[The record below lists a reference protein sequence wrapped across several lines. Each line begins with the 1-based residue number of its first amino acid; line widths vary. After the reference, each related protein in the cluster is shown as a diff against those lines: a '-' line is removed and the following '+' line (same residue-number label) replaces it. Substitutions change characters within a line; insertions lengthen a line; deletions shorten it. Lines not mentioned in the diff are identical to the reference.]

1 MEILPSGQIK
11 PMLATYGSPLY
22 VYNEAILKNNITRL
36 RQAFPQARLY
46 HFTPSNR
53 CPGILRIM
61 RRHMD
66 GMTATTP
73 LGAQR
78 ALRYFAPRQVIVS
91 GSNYSR
97 TDFLTLLAIPGLR
110 INCNSLEELRQVAQ
124 MQAGRGV
131 GVRIDTGVKA
141 RVYAKEGEMD
151 ITLAQVSALEN
162 IDVKIEMI
170 HCYAGT
176 AQSNHNLVD
185 SANTLC
191 ETVLRYPQ
199 VFTHLKAINIAGG
212 IEFDDL
218 TGTSPDV
225 ADYGRQ
231 VSALIENLQTRLGR
245 PLHLI
250 LEPGRIIMASTA
262 SLYCHINQVY
272 EKSGQPM
279 IGIDA
284 TRFQFGDLSKFGK
297 LDEDASFAIGLYDEQ
312 GAMITHF
319 SEQCAGTVPL
329 GIHGNTHYSK
339 DRVKGVFVYPEDI
352 PRLKGGLFEI
362 KYAGAYAS
370 SMTSAWADREMP
382 AEVLYAAQGKITVL
396 ELRQHVRDVILS
408 RIEKAQ
414 RGLRHGTLAATV
426 AGLLLVSF
434 FMLGT
439 GAGNHREA
447 SKTRAQFNAY
457 APVLSAE
464 EPLSTMPAK
473 RVLHKT
479 NYE

>member
-1 MEILPSGQIK
+1 MEILPGRQIK

-22 VYNEAILKNNITRL
+22 VYNEAILQNNITRL

-73 LGAQR
+73 LGAKR

-91 GSNYSR
+91 GSNYSHA
-97 TDFLTLLAIPGLR
+97 DFLTLLAIPGLR

-124 MQAGRGV
+124 LQPGRGV
-131 GVRIDTGVKA
+131 GVRIDTGVKT
-141 RVYAKEGEMD
+141 RMYAQEGEMD
-151 ITLAQVSALEN
+151 ITLAQVSALQDIN
-162 IDVKIEMI
+162 VKIEMI

-218 TGTSPDV
+218 TGTLPDV

-231 VSALIENLQTRLGR
+231 VSALIENLQSRLGR
-245 PLHLI
+245 PVHLI

-297 LDEDASFAIGLYDEQ
+297 LDEDASFAIGLYDEH
-312 GAMITHF
+312 GTMITHF
-319 SEQCAGTVPL
+319 VEQCAGTVPL

-414 RGLRHGTLAATV
+414 RGLRHGALAAT
-426 AGLLLVSF
+426 AASLLLISF

-439 GAGNHREA
+439 SAGNQREA
-447 SKTRAQFNAY
+447 GKPRTQFTAY
-457 APVLSAE
+457 TPAPRTEAALSTLPAPVL
-464 EPLSTMPAK
+464 
-473 RVLHKT
+473 RKT
-479 NYE
+479 VYE

>member
-1 MEILPSGQIK
+1 MEILPGREIK
-11 PMLATYGSPLY
+11 PLLETYGSPLY

-36 RQAFPQARLY
+36 RQAFPQARLH

-61 RRHMD
+61 QRHME

-73 LGAQR
+73 LGAKR
-78 ALRYFAPRQVIVS
+78 ALRYFAPPHVIVS

-97 TDFLTLLAIPGLR
+97 ADLLTLVAVPGLR

-124 MQAGRGV
+124 LQPGRGV
-131 GVRIDTGVKA
+131 GVRIDTGVKS
-141 RVYAKEGEMD
+141 RLYAKEGEMD
-151 ITLAQVSALEN
+151 ITLAQVAALEHIN
-162 IDVKIEMI
+162 VKIEMI

-191 ETVLRYPQ
+191 ETVLAYPQ
-199 VFTHLKAINIAGG
+199 VFAHLNAINIAGG

-218 TGTSPDV
+218 TGTFPDV

-262 SLYCHINQVY
+262 SLFCHINQVY

-297 LDEDASFAIGLYDEQ
+297 LDEDASFAIALYDEQ
-312 GAMITHF
+312 GTPITHF
-319 SEQCAGTVPL
+319 PEQCTGTVAL

-339 DRVKGVFVYPEDI
+339 DRIKAVFVYPEDI
-352 PRLKGGLFEI
+352 TRLKGGLFEI

-382 AEVLYAAQGKITVL
+382 AEILIGAQGKITLL
-396 ELRQHVRDVILS
+396 ELREHVRDVILS

-414 RGLRHGTLAATV
+414 RGLRHSTLAAAA
-426 AGLLLVSF
+426 AGVLLFSF
-434 FMLGT
+434 FMLGS
-439 GAGNHREA
+439 GVGNRDIEH
-447 SKTRAQFNAY
+447 KTQPQLAY
-457 APVLSAE
+457 VPPPQTE
-464 EPLSTMPAK
+464 EPLATLPVAH
-473 RVLHKT
+473 VLQKPRF
-479 NYE
+479 E